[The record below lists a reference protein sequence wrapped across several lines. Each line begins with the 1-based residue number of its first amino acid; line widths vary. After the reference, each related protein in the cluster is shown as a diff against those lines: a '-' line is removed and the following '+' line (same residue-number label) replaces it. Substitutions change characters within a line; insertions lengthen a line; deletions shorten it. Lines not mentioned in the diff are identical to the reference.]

1 MPYAIAQQQTDY
13 INKLIQQRRKQWIN
27 ENGPCKNC
35 GSFDNLEVD
44 HIDPST
50 KAIHTSHI
58 WTREERIRIRELSK
72 CQVLCKPCHQNKTSK
87 ENKKEVTHGTISGYY
102 RHRCRCGLCK
112 LAYSQYRK
120 TIRSK

>member
-27 ENGPCKNC
+27 ENGPCKN
-35 GSFDNLEVD
+35 
-44 HIDPST
+44 
-50 KAIHTSHI
+50 
-58 WTREERIRIRELSK
+58 
-72 CQVLCKPCHQNKTSK
+72 
-87 ENKKEVTHGTISGYY
+87 GTISGYY